1 MSKKSEKPD
10 LTNMM
15 VLNRNYTLISTMG
28 YSIHFEKDV
37 PTLVPPAI
45 RREALAIGALPADG
59 EEPNVLKDDNKP
71 QEPTDPAERNEAIMK
86 AVLAMVEQN
95 QREDFTAAGA
105 PKKEAVEK
113 LVGFKVD
120 KREVAAVWQEYHEQ
134 KVAQ

>member
-1 MSKKSEKPD
+1 MSKKSEKSD

-15 VLNRNYTLISTMG
+15 VLNRDYTLISTMG
-28 YSIHFEKDV
+28 YSIRFEKDV

-86 AVLAMVEQN
+86 AVLEMVEQN

-134 KVAQ
+134 KAAQ